1 MPSRYYRLNTDDLVF
16 AQNLLDYRQRQ
27 REEGA
32 IALHQ
37 LPQRLKNI
45 TPIRPRAN
53 LSLLVKLMVS

>member
-16 AQNLLDYRQRQ
+16 VQNLLDYRQRQ

-53 LSLLVKLMVS
+53 LSLS